1 MDLNIPHVTIIG
13 KVHSQIKN
21 TYLLLLAV
29 VLFIRL
35 DHFGISCWVLEISG
49 IEMSAFSRI

>member
-1 MDLNIPHVTIIG
+1 MDLNIQHITIIG

-29 VLFIRL
+29 GLFIRL
-35 DHFGISCWVLEISG
+35 DHFGISC
-49 IEMSAFSRI
+49 